1 MIDASIVRRMQTKKA
16 DELHMQL
23 CAKIEQAVINAA
35 MDSFNELH
43 VQLQSENQ
51 STIQSKIQS
60 KIQHS
65 YILSIPLEAYDIERL
80 RFVLETAGYE
90 FHRTAY
96 NNNFI
101 IIKW

>member
-23 CAKIEQAVINAA
+23 CAKIEQAVIIAA

-51 STIQSKIQS
+51 STIQSKIQ
-60 KIQHS
+60 HS

-80 RFVLETAGYE
+80 QFCLKLAGYVVDNA
-90 FHRTAY
+90 AY
-96 NNNFI
+96 TNSF

>member
-1 MIDASIVRRMQTKKA
+1 MIDASIVRRLQTKKA

-23 CAKIEQAVINAA
+23 CAKIEQSVINAA
-35 MDSFNELH
+35 MDSFNELC

-51 STIQSKIQS
+51 STIQS

>member
-23 CAKIEQAVINAA
+23 CAKIEQAVIIAA

-43 VQLQSENQ
+43 VQLQSENR
-51 STIQSKIQS
+51 STIQS

-80 RFVLETAGYE
+80 QFCLKLAGYVVDNA
-90 FHRTAY
+90 AY
-96 NNNFI
+96 TNSF

>member
-1 MIDASIVRRMQTKKA
+1 MQTKRA
-16 DELHMQL
+16 DELHMKL

-35 MDSFNELH
+35 MDSFNELL

-51 STIQSKIQS
+51 RENQSTIQST
-60 KIQHS
+60 IQHS
-65 YILSIPLEAYDIERL
+65 YILTIPLEAYDIERL
-80 RFVLETAGYE
+80 QFVLETAGYE
-90 FHRTAY
+90 FHNTAY

>member
-1 MIDASIVRRMQTKKA
+1 MIDVSIVRRMQTKKA

-35 MDSFNELH
+35 MDSFNELR

-51 STIQSKIQS
+51 STIQS

>member
-1 MIDASIVRRMQTKKA
+1 MIDVSIVRRMQTKKA

-35 MDSFNELH
+35 MDSFNELL

-51 STIQSKIQS
+51 STIQST
-60 KIQHS
+60 IQHS

-90 FHRTAY
+90 FHSTAY
-96 NNNFI
+96 NNSF

>member
-1 MIDASIVRRMQTKKA
+1 
-16 DELHMQL
+16 MQL

-35 MDSFNELH
+35 MDSFNELL
-43 VQLQSENQ
+43 VQLKSENQ
-51 STIQSKIQS
+51 STIQST
-60 KIQHS
+60 IQHS

-90 FHRTAY
+90 FHSTAY
-96 NNNFI
+96 NNSF